1 MLFPLEAWCPAL
13 GKGKGKEVGHQGN
26 RLCSYSTYVPYI
38 TYVLKSIHKKVQARL
53 SGCRYAG
60 AAAEKGSSR
69 KLPGTRLL
77 GTLGRV
83 VVRLLLYPST

>member
-26 RLCSYSTYVPYI
+26 RLYSYSTYVPYI
-38 TYVLKSIHKKVQARL
+38 TYVLWSIHKKVQARL

-60 AAAEKGSSR
+60 AAAEKAHI
-69 KLPGTRLL
+69 L
-77 GTLGRV
+77 GNPR
-83 VVRLLLYPST
+83 